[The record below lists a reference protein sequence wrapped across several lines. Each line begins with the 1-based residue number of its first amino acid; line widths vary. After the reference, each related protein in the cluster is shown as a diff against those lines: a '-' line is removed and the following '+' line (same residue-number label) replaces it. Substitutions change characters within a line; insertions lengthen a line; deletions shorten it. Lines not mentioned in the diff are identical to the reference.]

1 MAAFVGGGTRTAQ
14 GATRCIVHSVRRSPR
29 PTSRIGGVET
39 TPLTAVR
46 HKASAPFD
54 EEYEGLK
61 ARRIQGIRPHPDG
74 TTQHILPGNYVIKK
88 NERTGRE
95 KRVFLEVRPES
106 CCCRCRTVFEDRSAD
121 SIITITPNIN
131 TD

>member
-1 MAAFVGGGTRTAQ
+1 MAALVTLVGGGTRTAQ
-14 GATRCIVHSVRRSPR
+14 RLLGASTRCIVPSVRRSPR

-46 HKASAPFD
+46 HQASAPFD
-54 EEYEGLK
+54 EEYEGLR

-88 NERTGRE
+88 NARTGVE

-106 CCCRCRTVFEDRSAD
+106 CSMSDGHDRLQC
-121 SIITITPNIN
+121 
-131 TD
+131 

>member
-1 MAAFVGGGTRTAQ
+1 MATVTITSQFPTRTMALVGVGTRTAQ
-14 GATRCIVHSVRRSPR
+14 RLLGASTRRVAPSLRRSSG

-46 HKASAPFD
+46 HNASAPFD
-54 EEYEGLK
+54 EECEGLK

-95 KRVFLEVRPES
+95 KRVFLEVRLES
-106 CCCRCRTVFEDRSAD
+106 CSLSDRRR
-121 SIITITPNIN
+121 
-131 TD
+131 